1 MANGLLKAHS
11 YCVLDAHRTQAGQK
25 LIKVRNVWRSP
36 TPWDGQYSEGSPDMT
51 QELMDELDIDFRN
64 SDLIWMSEQEF
75 GQSFATLTTCL
86 VRPEDETLRL
96 KGEFLK
102 GAASQQRAVERG
114 VRSKYQYE
122 V

>member
-1 MANGLLKAHS
+1 
-11 YCVLDAHRTQAGQK
+11 
-25 LIKVRNVWRSP
+25 
-36 TPWDGQYSEGSPDMT
+36 MT
-51 QELMDELDIDFRN
+51 EELMDELDIDFQVN
-64 SDLIWMSEQEF
+64 DFIWMSEQEF
-75 GQSFATLTTCL
+75 GVNFATLTVCM
-86 VRPEDETLRL
+86 VRPDDETLRL